1 MVESGQLG
9 TVALWAAVG
18 TATVSLFYRPKT
30 LLRLAT
36 LLAVLGTGVLAFA
49 LLTNDFSL
57 AYVAKTTSRATP
69 WPYRLSAVWGG
80 MEGSMLFYV
89 AMLLAVGSW
98 GVRERG
104 DLERRVVA
112 TVGLGGLLLTA
123 LATNPFVRLDIPAV
137 DGQGLLA
144 ILQHP
149 AMIYH
154 PPILYLGLTS
164 LVVPFALTLG
174 ALVRSE
180 EPAQWIPTV
189 RRYLLIPW
197 TLLTLG
203 MVAGANWAYVEL
215 GWGGFWAWDPVEN
228 TALLPWLAATV
239 FLHTSRVTRRDGR
252 LQRWTIFFALFPFA
266 LSVLGVYLTRSGVTG
281 SIHSFAEDPVVGRI
295 LLIAASV
302 TAIGVAVAAI
312 RSNRGPAWA
321 RSGPGRSSWLAAS
334 AVLVGLVTSFVLVG
348 SAYPAY
354 ISVFRGDTVVLDTTY
369 FVTMVLPPSIG
380 IALLVGFALQTSW
393 AGHGIK
399 PSDWAVF
406 AAGAAAS
413 TGLMLWVAE
422 EVAPAGLVL
431 AIAAGGSVALVIRH
445 LRGWLFD
452 PARLAHL
459 GLAMVLVGAGGS
471 SLGTDTAI
479 RMREGDTVEIGSHSL
494 ELVEVST
501 GETANFVYAEGRFL
515 IDGSVEL
522 RPQIRGYERQSLP
535 VAEPALW
542 STPLADVIVA
552 VSLMTVE
559 ADGFDVAVF
568 VRPMVWWVWAGAL
581 VLTLSGVLA
590 LRGRA
595 GVGAEPRRPATA
607 GRRPAGT
614 TTGTTD
620 G

>member
-1 MVESGQLG
+1 MVEAAELG
-9 TVALWAAVG
+9 TFALWAAVV
-18 TATVSLFYRPKT
+18 AAAASLFYRPRALVRVAT
-30 LLRLAT
+30 ALAILAT
-36 LLAVLGTGVLAFA
+36 CVLAFA

-69 WPYRLSAVWGG
+69 WPYRVSAVWGG

-89 AMLLAVGSW
+89 SMLLAVGSW
-98 GVRERG
+98 GVRRRG
-104 DLERRVVA
+104 GLEHRVVA
-112 TVGLGGLLLTA
+112 AVGLGGLLLTA
-123 LATNPFVRLDIPAV
+123 LATSPFVRLDIPAV

-149 AMIYH
+149 AMVYH

-164 LVVPFALTLG
+164 LVVPFALAIG
-174 ALVRSE
+174 AV
-180 EPAQWIPTV
+180 V
-189 RRYLLIPW
+189 RREEVRQWVPPVRRTLLVPW

-239 FLHTSRVTRRDGR
+239 YLHTSRVTQRDGR
-252 LQRWTIFFALFPFA
+252 LRRWTVFFALFPFA

-295 LLIAASV
+295 LLTAALV
-302 TAIGVAVAAI
+302 VAIGVCWAGI
-312 RSNRGPAWA
+312 RTERGPAWTG
-321 RSGPGRSSWLAAS
+321 SGKTRPSWLGAS
-334 AVLVGLVTSFVLVG
+334 AVLVGAITMFVLVG

-354 ISVFRGDTVVLDTTY
+354 VSVFTGDTLVLDTTY
-369 FVTMVLPPSIG
+369 FVTMVLPPAIV
-380 IALLVGFALQTSW
+380 IALLIGFAMQTNW
-393 AGHGIK
+393 LGHGVK
-399 PSDWAVF
+399 ASDGVVF
-406 AAGAAAS
+406 AIGAAISA
-413 TGLMLWVAE
+413 TLMLWVAE
-422 EVAPAGLVL
+422 EVAPWGLIL
-431 AIAAGGSVALVIRH
+431 AIAAGGAVALVARH
-445 LRGWLFD
+445 LRGSVFE

-459 GLAMVLVGAGGS
+459 GLAMVLVGAGAS
-471 SLGTDTAI
+471 SLGTDAAA
-479 RMREGDTVEIGSHSL
+479 RMREGEAIEVGSHRL
-494 ELVEVST
+494 ELVEVTT

-515 IDGSVEL
+515 VDGRVEL
-522 RPQIRGYERQSLP
+522 RAQIRGYEEQSLP

-542 STPLADVIVA
+542 STPVADVIIA

-595 GVGAEPRRPATA
+595 GVGAGPRRAATTGRPA
-607 GRRPAGT
+607 AGT